1 MFIAWR
7 LCLSSKYPFC
17 FWEDI
22 KQIPLLFGFILW
34 PPYNP
39 NFGSVPSH
47 AMAPPPG
54 LGGLEVDLNTHE
66 PHFSQHMEKKK
77 INNNNNNLQT
87 NALWS
92 IDNIL

>member
-66 PHFSQHMEKKK
+66 PHFSQHMEKKI